1 VIAAMLHPGWVQTRM
16 GGASAPLEPEE
27 SIAGMRK
34 VIEGLT
40 LDQSGGFFSYDG
52 TTVPW

>member
-1 VIAAMLHPGWVQTRM
+1 M

-27 SIAGMRK
+27 SVASMRE
-34 VIEGLT
+34 VIEGIRLE
-40 LDQSGGFFSYDG
+40 QSGSFFSYDG